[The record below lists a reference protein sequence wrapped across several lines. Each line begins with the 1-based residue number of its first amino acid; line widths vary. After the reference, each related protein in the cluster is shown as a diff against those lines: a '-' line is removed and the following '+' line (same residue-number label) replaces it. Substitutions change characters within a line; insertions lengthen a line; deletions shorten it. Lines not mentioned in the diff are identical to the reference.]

1 MRRRAESPKSKRA
14 RRVVLEGEA
23 LGPGKHDLL
32 LAVPG
37 VDGALAV
44 TIAVGARRGPRAFL
58 IGGLVPG
65 DALGL
70 AVARGVL
77 EAIDPGELSGS
88 LVTLGRAAPAAESM
102 EQAFPGEPAGATV
115 QRVAHFILTRLLA
128 PASFAV
134 EIRSGPTGWHTWPH
148 VRADLDDGRA
158 RR

>member
-1 MRRRAESPKSKRA
+1 MRRRAERAERSERKRA

-23 LGPGKHDLL
+23 LGAGKHDLL

-58 IGGLVPG
+58 IGGLAPG

-77 EAIDPGELSGS
+77 EAIDPAELAGS
-88 LVTLGRAAPAAESM
+88 LVALGRTAPAAASAGAVDSM
-102 EQAFPGEPAGATV
+102 DLAFPGDP
-115 QRVAHFILTRLLA
+115 
-128 PASFAV
+128 
-134 EIRSGPTGWHTWPH
+134 
-148 VRADLDDGRA
+148 
-158 RR
+158 